1 MNIIL
6 KPLVLIGLILISPII
21 FISLFLV
28 WFEDGSPVIFVQE
41 RLGLSKNKFKILKI
55 RTMYKS
61 APNLGTHEV
70 ANAYYLNIGS
80 IIRRIK
86 IDELPQLVN
95 YLKGELELIGPR
107 PGLPSQVKLKE
118 YRDAYNIFNVK
129 PGITGLAQVLG
140 YDMSNPR
147 KLAMIDSLYIKNR
160 SIRLDVKIFF
170 ATFFNSY
177 RAALYL
183 SFENEIKQII
193 EKDN

>member
-28 WFEDGSPVIFVQE
+28 WLEDGSPVIFVQE

-80 IIRRIK
+80 IIRKIK

-118 YRDAYNIFNVK
+118 YRDAYNIFNIK

-147 KLAMIDSLYIKNR
+147 ALAMIDSLYIKNR
-160 SIRLDVKIFF
+160 SIQLDVKIFF

-177 RAALYL
+177 RAALYVR
-183 SFENEIKQII
+183 FEDEINQLIKEEI
-193 EKDN
+193 

>member
-28 WFEDGSPVIFVQE
+28 WLEDGSPVIFVQE

-80 IIRRIK
+80 IIRKIK

-140 YDMSNPR
+140 YDMSKPR
-147 KLAMIDSLYIKNR
+147 ALAMIDSLYIKNR
-160 SIRLDVKIFF
+160 SIQLDVKIFF

>member
-21 FISLFLV
+21 FISLLLV
-28 WFEDGSPVIFVQE
+28 WLEDGSPVIFIQE
-41 RLGLSKNKFKILKI
+41 RLGLNKNKFKILKI

-70 ANAYYLNIGS
+70 ANTYYLNIGL
-80 IIRRIK
+80 IIRKMK
-86 IDELPQLVN
+86 IDELPQLIN
-95 YLKGELELIGPR
+95 YFKGDLELIGPR

-147 KLAMIDSLYIKNR
+147 ALAMIDSLYIKNR
-160 SIRLDVKIFF
+160 SIQLDVKIFF

>member
-55 RTMYKS
+55 RTMHKS

-147 KLAMIDSLYIKNR
+147 ALAMIDSLYIKNR
-160 SIRLDVKIFF
+160 SIQLDVKIFF

>member
-147 KLAMIDSLYIKNR
+147 ALAMIDSLYIKNR
-160 SIRLDVKIFF
+160 SIQLDVKIFF

>member
-28 WFEDGSPVIFVQE
+28 WLEDGSPVIFVQE

-55 RTMYKS
+55 RTMHKS

-140 YDMSNPR
+140 YDMSKPR
-147 KLAMIDSLYIKNR
+147 ALAMIDSLYIKNR
-160 SIRLDVKIFF
+160 SIQLDVKIFF

>member
-28 WFEDGSPVIFVQE
+28 WLEDGSPVIFVQE

-80 IIRRIK
+80 IIRKIK

-118 YRDAYNIFNVK
+118 YRDAYNIFNIK

-147 KLAMIDSLYIKNR
+147 ALAMIDSLYIKNR
-160 SIRLDVKIFF
+160 SIQLDVKIFF

>member
-28 WFEDGSPVIFVQE
+28 WLEDGSPVIFVQE

-55 RTMYKS
+55 RTMHKS

-80 IIRRIK
+80 IIRKIK

-147 KLAMIDSLYIKNR
+147 ALAMIDSLYIKNR
-160 SIRLDVKIFF
+160 SIQLDVKIFF

>member
-28 WFEDGSPVIFVQE
+28 WLEDGSPVIFVQE

-80 IIRRIK
+80 IIRKIK

-118 YRDAYNIFNVK
+118 YRDAYNIFNIK

-147 KLAMIDSLYIKNR
+147 ALAMIDSLYIKNR
-160 SIRLDVKIFF
+160 SIQLDVKIFF

-183 SFENEIKQII
+183 NFENEIKQII

>member
-28 WFEDGSPVIFVQE
+28 WLEDGSPVIFVQE

-55 RTMYKS
+55 RTMHKS

-147 KLAMIDSLYIKNR
+147 ALAMIDSLYIKNR
-160 SIRLDVKIFF
+160 SIQLDVKIFF

>member
-28 WFEDGSPVIFVQE
+28 WLEDGSPVIFVQE

-80 IIRRIK
+80 IIRKIK

-118 YRDAYNIFNVK
+118 YRDAYNIFNIK

-147 KLAMIDSLYIKNR
+147 ALAMIDSLYIKNR
-160 SIRLDVKIFF
+160 SMQLDVKIFF

-183 SFENEIKQII
+183 NFENEIKQII

>member
-21 FISLFLV
+21 FISIFLV
-28 WFEDGSPVIFVQE
+28 WLEDGSPVIFVQE

-80 IIRRIK
+80 IIRKIK

-118 YRDAYNIFNVK
+118 CRDAYNIFNVK

-147 KLAMIDSLYIKNR
+147 ALAMIDSLYIKNR
-160 SIRLDVKIFF
+160 SIQLDVKIFF